1 MHKKTN
7 SRHNLMFG
15 FFFLVRSL
23 VTASVAAAAAGHN
36 KLNLNHV
43 QFGSIY
49 LFSDVTVGHGCA
61 VCVCASQCKGRG
73 RQKEYVRSQ
82 H

>member
-1 MHKKTN
+1 MHTKKTN
-7 SRHNLMFG
+7 SCHNLIFG
-15 FFFLVRSL
+15 CFFFFRSL

-49 LFSDVTVGHGCA
+49 LLSYVTVGR
-61 VCVCASQCKGRG
+61 VCVFALQCVDDGDG
-73 RQKEYVRSQ
+73 KEEVRKQ